1 MAEELI
7 ADPDADPLAA
17 GDDLVAAFAM
27 EGEPVR
33 GRIVRLGSATVDE
46 ILSRHAYHPRVASL
60 LGEMLALAT
69 LVGSSLKFDGKLIV
83 QAQSAGA
90 GIGAVEFVVAEY
102 RTNGTVRGYARVN
115 GATLARLLAQDSAPG
130 LVELFGG
137 SGTFVMTIDQGDD
150 MERYQGTVELTGET
164 LAEAASAYFSRSEQV
179 PTRIRVACQ
188 RLDTAAGRSEWW
200 AGGALLQ
207 RIAGDSARGDAEE
220 AYSHSSILFDT
231 LDDDELVNPYL
242 SAGMVLFRLYHEDG
256 VRLFEP
262 TPVETAC
269 TCSQERIV
277 SLLRSFG
284 PEAAGEMV
292 EADGLIRVRC
302 EYCNR
307 TFDVRPEQLGG

>member
-17 GDDLVAAFAM
+17 GDDLVAAFSM

-33 GRIVRLGSATVDE
+33 GRIARLGSATVDE
-46 ILSRHAYHPRVASL
+46 ILSRHAYHPRVAAL

-102 RTNGTVRGYARVN
+102 RTNGTVRGYARTN
-115 GATLARLLAQDSAPG
+115 DATLARLLADDADKDLQA
-130 LVELFGG
+130 LFGG
-137 SGTFVMTIDQGDD
+137 AGTFVMTIDQGAD
-150 MERYQGTVELTGET
+150 MDRYQGTVALEGAT
-164 LAEAASAYFSRSEQV
+164 LAEAAALYFSQSEQV

-188 RLDTAAGRSEWW
+188 RMDTNSGRSEWR
-200 AGGALLQ
+200 AGGMLLQ
-207 RIAGDSARGDAEE
+207 QIAGDSARGDAAE
-220 AYSHSSILFDT
+220 AFEHASILFET
-231 LDDDELVNPYL
+231 LEQDELVNPYL
-242 SAGMVLFRLYHEDG
+242 SAGVVLFRLFHEDG
-256 VRLFEP
+256 VRLFEAK
-262 TPVETAC
+262 PVETAC
-269 TCSQERIV
+269 TCSLERIV
-277 SLLRSFG
+277 ALLKSFG
-284 PEAAGEMV
+284 PDAVAEMV

-307 TFDVRPEQLGG
+307 SFDISPATLA